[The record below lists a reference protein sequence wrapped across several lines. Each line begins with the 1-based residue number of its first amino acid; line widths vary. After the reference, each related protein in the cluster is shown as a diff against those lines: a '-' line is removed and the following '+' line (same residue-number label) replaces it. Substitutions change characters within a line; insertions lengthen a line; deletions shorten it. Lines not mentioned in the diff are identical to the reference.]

1 MSLDFCSDL
10 HGDDLTKKR
19 RLVLQL
25 NRMKKTGLLI
35 LFTILGLLGLT
46 AGSFYWLA
54 AQRSASKT
62 ASSEAASVPEQT
74 RVLAI
79 AYLEPAGEIITI
91 TGTLGERVARLE
103 VAEGDW
109 VEPGRILA
117 YLSSYAVQQ
126 SRRDLAASRVTE
138 LTTQLQTDT
147 SAAKEQVAQSAA
159 QMAQIDRPQLL
170 QVQAQQAVLER
181 VAAELTSAVTTRDRY
196 RQLLRDGAIAQQDL
210 DDQELVVQQA
220 QADVHQAQ
228 ETLEQLRRSRETNL
242 QKAQADLNYAKAALI
257 QVQSHSS
264 IESARQELALAES
277 QLEQTLIRAPQAG
290 KILKIFAH
298 PGESLDKQGL
308 LQLGDT
314 RTMYAVAEI
323 YETDVKFIRIG
334 QFATVHS
341 PVFAQPLRGKVAQIG
356 QFIFKNQLTSDD
368 PAVRADARVVEVKIK
383 LDESESVATLSQLQ
397 VDVEIE
403 L

>member
-1 MSLDFCSDL
+1 
-10 HGDDLTKKR
+10 
-19 RLVLQL
+19 
-25 NRMKKTGLLI
+25 MKKTGLLI
-35 LFTILGLLGLT
+35 FFTILGLLGLAT
-46 AGSFYWLA
+46 GSFYWLA
-54 AQRSASKT
+54 GSGSSSKT
-62 ASSEAASVPEQT
+62 QPLEADSAPEQT

-79 AYLEPAGEIITI
+79 AHLEPAGEIITI

-109 VEPGRILA
+109 VEPEQILA
-117 YLSSYAVQQ
+117 YLSNYSVQRSQ
-126 SRRDLAASRVTE
+126 RDLAASRVTE
-138 LTTQLQTDT
+138 LTAQLQADT
-147 SAAKEQVAQSAA
+147 VAAEGQVAQSAA

-170 QVQAQQAVLER
+170 QVQAQQAVLDGAE
-181 VAAELTSAVTTRDRY
+181 AELTSATTTRDRY
-196 RQLLRDGAIAQQDL
+196 QQLRRDGAIAQQDL
-210 DDQELVVQQA
+210 DDQELIVQQA
-220 QADVHQAQ
+220 QATVSEAK

-242 QKAQADLNYAKAALI
+242 QKAQADLNYTKAALM
-257 QVQSHSS
+257 QVQTHGGL
-264 IESARQELALAES
+264 ESARQELALAES

-290 KILKIFAH
+290 KILKIFAY

-323 YETDVKFIRIG
+323 YETDVQFIRIG
-334 QFATVHS
+334 QLATVHS

-356 QFIFKNQLTSDD
+356 QLIFKNQLISDD
-368 PAVRADARVVEVKIK
+368 PAARSDARVVEVKIK
-383 LDESESVATLSQLQ
+383 LDESEAVATLSQLQ